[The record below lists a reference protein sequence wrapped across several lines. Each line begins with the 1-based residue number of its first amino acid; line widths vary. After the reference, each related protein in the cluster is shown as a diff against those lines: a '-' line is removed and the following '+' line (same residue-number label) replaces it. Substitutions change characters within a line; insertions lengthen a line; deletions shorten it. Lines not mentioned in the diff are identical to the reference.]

1 MAKSVNPL
9 TKKKRFKLARRVLET
24 AAEEC
29 DCWRE
34 DALGIDLA
42 YLVGAILNKD
52 QPMRVW
58 WNKDFQ
64 IPTMN
69 LTIKRF
75 KKWFAKDDPV
85 WQFIELGR

>member
-1 MAKSVNPL
+1 MARPTKSL
-9 TKKKRFKLARRVLET
+9 STKERFKLARRVLDT

-29 DCWRE
+29 CCWRE

-42 YLVGAILNKD
+42 YLVGAILSKK

-58 WNKDFQ
+58 WCKDFQ
-64 IPTMN
+64 IPTLN

-75 KKWFAKDDPV
+75 KKWFSKDDPV
-85 WQFIELGR
+85 WQFIDLSR